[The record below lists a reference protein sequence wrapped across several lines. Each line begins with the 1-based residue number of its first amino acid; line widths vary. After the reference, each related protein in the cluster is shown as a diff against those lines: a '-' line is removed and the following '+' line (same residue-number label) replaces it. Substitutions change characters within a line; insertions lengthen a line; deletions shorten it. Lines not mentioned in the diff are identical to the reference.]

1 MPFQAAV
8 LKVWLIPGYIVTV
21 VEIRKACGVIWANV
35 VRAPQIEANQI
46 LDYTTYSEDLQKQSN
61 LSRITTSQVKSI
73 VSRSIDEVARALELH
88 AADYRVRYAISEF
101 EYLTYI
107 NLSRP

>member
-35 VRAPQIEANQI
+35 DRAPQIEANQI
-46 LDYTTYSEDLQKQSN
+46 LDSQHTPRTSRNNQISVVSQLHKSN
-61 LSRITTSQVKSI
+61 RLFRDQ
-73 VSRSIDEVARALELH
+73 
-88 AADYRVRYAISEF
+88 
-101 EYLTYI
+101 
-107 NLSRP
+107 